1 MYMRANKLWV
11 IIAFATVYLVWGST
25 YFFIQVG
32 IQGFPPLLLGALR
45 FLVAGSLM
53 LGWCAMKGEKIWQWQ
68 HVKHAAVSGILM
80 LFVALGLVM
89 WAEQSLPSGVVAILV
104 SSSPLWFVLL
114 DRAKWQQNLRDKA
127 TILGLLIG
135 FAGVALLFGEQFL
148 HSVKHVQVLPMLLLL
163 ISTMAWSAGSL
174 YSKYK
179 LTGGSA
185 PVNTAWQMLA
195 AAALFVPCALL
206 HGDAQ
211 HLHWTQIPT
220 ACWAALLYLIVFGS
234 IAAFSAY
241 VWLLQVR
248 PATQVS
254 TYAYVNPVIAVLLGL
269 CFGHEAISWLQM
281 GGLLVILTSVLL
293 LNLQK
298 YRALK
303 PSTKLGL
310 T

>member
-1 MYMRANKLWV
+1 MQANKLWV
-11 IIAFATVYLVWGST
+11 VLAFATVYLVWGST
-25 YFFIQVG
+25 YFFIQMG

-45 FLVAGSLM
+45 FLIAGSLL
-53 LGWCAMKGEKIWQWQ
+53 LGWCALKGERIWQWRY
-68 HVKHAAVSGILM
+68 VKHAAVSGILM

-114 DRAKWQQNLRDKA
+114 DRAKWQQNLRDRA
-127 TILGLLIG
+127 TILGLLTG

-148 HSVKHVQVLPMLLLL
+148 HDVKHVQILPMLLLL
-163 ISTMAWSAGSL
+163 VSTIAWSAGSL

-179 LTGGSA
+179 LTGGAA

-206 HGDAQ
+206 HGDVQ
-211 HLHWTQIPT
+211 QLHWAQVPV
-220 ACWAALLYLIVFGS
+220 AAWSALIYLIIFGS

-269 CFGHEAISWLQM
+269 FFGHEPISLLQM

-303 PSTKLGL
+303 PAAKLGFI
-310 T
+310 